1 MKPARQRPLW
11 SHASCAVVVLEA
23 IYRSA
28 ARHAPA
34 ASWSSWADL
43 PVIASRDLAFA
54 RAFVDTLEA
63 GSPAPEV
70 LQLLLLARA
79 VLIASGFAYPS
90 WPQLWASPAP
100 PDEDEEP
107 QLDTTHGWQ
116 RPASRAVDDFCFRSI
131 LRNLDH
137 SAAAL
142 LDSHEGPFAACE
154 M

>member
-1 MKPARQRPLW
+1 MCHLRGFEPDSHSSWCMVPTLVVCLRGRSHASSRLKKHQKTIFVGTMLMKPARQRPLW

-79 VLIASGFAYPS
+79 VLIASRVCLSVLASAVGFA
-90 WPQLWASPAP
+90 
-100 PDEDEEP
+100 
-107 QLDTTHGWQ
+107 G
-116 RPASRAVDDFCFRSI
+116 
-131 LRNLDH
+131 
-137 SAAAL
+137 SAR
-142 LDSHEGPFAACE
+142 
-154 M
+154 